1 MRQAQRFL
9 YAFLFLQR
17 QEVSTMHISKKALR
31 VLFILII
38 NNGITNAVPAP
49 VAIRLDSAALDML
62 QISRSD
68 I

>member
-1 MRQAQRFL
+1 
-9 YAFLFLQR
+9 
-17 QEVSTMHISKKALR
+17 MHISKKALR
-31 VLFILII
+31 VLFILSI

-49 VAIRLDSAALDML
+49 VAIQLDSAALDML

>member
-1 MRQAQRFL
+1 MRHAQRFL

-31 VLFILII
+31 VLFILSI

-49 VAIRLDSAALDML
+49 VAIQLDSAALDML